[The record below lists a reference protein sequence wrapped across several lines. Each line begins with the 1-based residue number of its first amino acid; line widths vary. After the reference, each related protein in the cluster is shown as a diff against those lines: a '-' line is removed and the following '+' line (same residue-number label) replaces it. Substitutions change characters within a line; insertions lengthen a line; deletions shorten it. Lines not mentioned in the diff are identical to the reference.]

1 MQNTKV
7 KAKDDYLKV
16 KFLEFVVKNYLIFS
30 LIFIILL
37 ILI

>member
-1 MQNTKV
+1 MQKINV
-7 KAKDDYLKV
+7 KAKNDYLKV
-16 KFLEFVVKNYLIFS
+16 KILEFVVKNYLIFS